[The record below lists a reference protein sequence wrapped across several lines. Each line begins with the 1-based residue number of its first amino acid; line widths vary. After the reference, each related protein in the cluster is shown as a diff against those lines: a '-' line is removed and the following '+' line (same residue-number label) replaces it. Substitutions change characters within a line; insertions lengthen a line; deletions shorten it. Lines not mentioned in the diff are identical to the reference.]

1 MRVRVPKFIPSD
13 MPEVYPSAYLEPGE
27 YEATANKHGAI
38 SAVTDS
44 GSFGLKPG
52 EFEWVAGH
60 GPSAEQMAEWLWGG
74 VS

>member
-13 MPEVYPSAYLEPGE
+13 MPEVFPSACLEAGE
-27 YEATANKHGAI
+27 YEATANKHGAV
-38 SAVTDS
+38 SAVTDR

-52 EFEWVAGH
+52 EFEWVVGH
-60 GPSAEQMAEWLWGG
+60 GPSAEQMAEWLWAK